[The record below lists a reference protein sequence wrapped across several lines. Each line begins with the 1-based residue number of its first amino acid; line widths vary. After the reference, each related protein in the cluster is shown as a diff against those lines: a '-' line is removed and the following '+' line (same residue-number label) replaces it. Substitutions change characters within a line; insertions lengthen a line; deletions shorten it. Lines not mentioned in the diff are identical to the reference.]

1 MKSYSFF
8 FTGMILFLAYPLPS
22 LAQTQMQN
30 FQRGNMAGQNRV
42 SNGQEIITEKINR
55 VQEMDGQRDTQI
67 VDFTMS
73 SEGMEGPVSNLMIQS
88 FDQFRS
94 EGKATSK
101 EKLNLGMTKDGDSA
115 VMTEKQVLA
124 EDDFSATATLTITEQ
139 NIDMH
144 QKIEEETNLE
154 LRSLFSTTANTSAFS
169 TEQGFSGKFD

>member
-1 MKSYSFF
+1 MKSYYFLF
-8 FTGMILFLAYPLPS
+8 AGMILFLANPLPS
-22 LAQTQMQN
+22 LAQMQSY
-30 FQRGNMAGQNRV
+30 QRGNMAGQNRV

-115 VMTEKQVLA
+115 VMTENQVLA
-124 EDDFSATATLTITEQ
+124 EDEFSATATLSITEQ

-154 LRSLFSTTANTSAFS
+154 LRGFFSTTANTSAFS
-169 TEQGFSGKFD
+169 TEQGFSSKFD